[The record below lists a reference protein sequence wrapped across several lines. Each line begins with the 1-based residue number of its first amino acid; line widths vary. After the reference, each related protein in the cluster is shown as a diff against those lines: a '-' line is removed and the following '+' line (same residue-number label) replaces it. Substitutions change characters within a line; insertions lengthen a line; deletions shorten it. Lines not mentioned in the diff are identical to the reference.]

1 MAQPRPQVHI
11 LLLIYWF
18 KMIRSYLL
26 ILFFLIAS
34 KQAFCQQIA
43 IGTINLNDKIEM
55 NDKSKRALKVAY
67 LRTFGDG
74 RKLDTFYIDKV
85 GQVKY
90 LILLGSKVN
99 VKSKSAVS
107 ISIINNTVHLNVN
120 SEMKTCSNGACNECN
135 FFTENNKV
143 VGVIS
148 VGDLVKS
155 IIELQGSQIKFLET
169 YINGHGV

>member
-1 MAQPRPQVHI
+1 
-11 LLLIYWF
+11 
-18 KMIRSYLL
+18 MIRNYL
-26 ILFFLIAS
+26 IIFIFIFAI
-34 KQAFCQQIA
+34 KQSFCQQIA
-43 IGTINLNDKIEM
+43 IGTISSNDKIEM

-74 RKLDTFYIDKV
+74 RKLDTFFIDKV

-107 ISIINNTVHLNVN
+107 ITIVNNTVHLNSN
-120 SEMKTCSNGACNECN
+120 SEMKTCSNGACAECI

-143 VGVIS
+143 VACKCETNGSIS
-148 VGDLVKS
+148 NHCTYKINDGNYFYSLVSK
-155 IIELQGSQIKFLET
+155 IIEE
-169 YINGHGV
+169 